1 MLCRALGTKY
11 IHFTVPAV
19 HSHRIHSAGLNLRS
33 RSRFHAHAHARTR
46 APSICL
52 SVWLLLLLQALLAP
66 AILSVCGAFCS
77 LLLLLLGHVP
87 RQSHS
92 CIRLQLP
99 FLNLN
104 SVIFLCCTLP
114 AFCKLR
120 RFLVHRLF
128 RARQARFPL
137 FHSWV

>member
-66 AILSVCGAFCS
+66 AILSVCAAFCS
-77 LLLLLLGHVP
+77 LLFALALARSCPTSKPLLHQATVALSQFKLSDLLMLYSSG
-87 RQSHS
+87 
-92 CIRLQLP
+92 LL
-99 FLNLN
+99 
-104 SVIFLCCTLP
+104 
-114 AFCKLR
+114 
-120 RFLVHRLF
+120 
-128 RARQARFPL
+128 
-137 FHSWV
+137 